1 MEIQL
6 SVQGVLADPA
16 TESHIVLLQD
26 ESRSRTLPIWVGMSE
41 GNAIRVAVEGAGAT
55 RPLTH
60 DLLCKLLDRLK
71 TSVKKIVVHDLRD
84 NTFYAAIYLETE
96 GREVTLDARPSDAIA
111 IALRTSAPIFVRQEL
126 LAASEAERIQ
136 AWLDDLKPADFET
149 R

>member
-16 TESHIVLLQD
+16 SESHIVLLQD
-26 ESRSRTLPIWVGMSE
+26 EGRSRTLPIWVGMSE
-41 GNAIRVAVEGAGAT
+41 GHAIRVAVEGAEAA

-60 DLLCKLLDRLK
+60 DLLGQLLERLK
-71 TSVKKIVVHDLRD
+71 ARVKKIVVHDLRD

-111 IALRTSAPIFVRQEL
+111 LSLRTGAPIFARQEL

-136 AWLDDLKPADFET
+136 AWLNDLKPADFEA